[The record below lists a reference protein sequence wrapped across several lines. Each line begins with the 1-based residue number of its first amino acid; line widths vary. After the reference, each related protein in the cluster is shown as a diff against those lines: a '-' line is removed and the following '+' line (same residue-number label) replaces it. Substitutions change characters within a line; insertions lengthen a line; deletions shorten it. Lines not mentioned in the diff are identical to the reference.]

1 MMFTG
6 NPGVG
11 KTTVSRL
18 VAKLYK
24 ELGVSSNE
32 RVVEV
37 KRLVSAWYV
46 PGTHPRVSRYAHE
59 VVVHTRHTCY
69 LART

>member
-37 KRLVSAWYV
+37 KRLVSAW
-46 PGTHPRVSRYAHE
+46 
-59 VVVHTRHTCY
+59 
-69 LART
+69 